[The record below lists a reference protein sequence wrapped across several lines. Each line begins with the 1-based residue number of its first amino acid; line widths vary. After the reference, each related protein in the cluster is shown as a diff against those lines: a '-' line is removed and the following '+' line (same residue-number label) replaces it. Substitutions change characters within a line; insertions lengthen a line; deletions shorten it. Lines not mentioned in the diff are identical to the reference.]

1 MSPLGSGQRIGW
13 RRVDLVLKRALA
25 DDGANQ
31 NRSGESAMMPVLRGI
46 FATVLLLAG
55 AAPSLAQG
63 YPNRPV
69 RVVVGFPPGGPT
81 DVIARLVA
89 QKLSESLGQQFF
101 VENIGGAGG
110 NTAAGQ
116 VARVTP
122 DGYTI
127 MAISTGFM
135 VNPSLYAKVPYDPI
149 KDFSAV
155 TLVAVSP
162 NVVVVNPSVPAKT
175 LPELVQLIRDNPG
188 KYSYAGPGIGST
200 PQLGGEL
207 FRLTYKLDLVH
218 VPFAGAAPAVQAT
231 IGGHTPIAFTALPSS
246 LAAIQAGQVRA
257 LGVAATERASQI
269 PDVPTFAEQ
278 GVKDQEADTVTGIVA
293 PAGTPK
299 EIVDL
304 LSREIAKSVARPD
317 VNERLAVL
325 GFKAVGNTPEE
336 FSARIKVEIEKW
348 GKVVHDAN
356 LRIE

>member
-1 MSPLGSGQRIGW
+1 MAAILQILLAA
-13 RRVDLVLKRALA
+13 VLVLCGVPTASA
-25 DDGANQ
+25 Q
-31 NRSGESAMMPVLRGI
+31 N
-46 FATVLLLAG
+46 
-55 AAPSLAQG
+55 

-69 RVVVGFPPGGPT
+69 RVVVGFPAGGPT
-81 DVIARLVA
+81 DAIARMVS
-89 QKLSESLGQQFF
+89 QKLADTLGQQFF

-116 VARVTP
+116 VARATP

-135 VNPSLYAKVPYDPI
+135 VNPSLYAKVPYDAM
-149 KDFSAV
+149 KDFTPV
-155 TLVAVSP
+155 TLVAASP
-162 NVVVVNPSVPAKT
+162 NVVVVNPSVPAKS

-188 KYSYAGPGIGST
+188 KYSFAGPGVGST
-200 PQLGGEL
+200 PHLGGEL
-207 FRLTYKLDLVH
+207 FRLAFDLDLVH
-218 VPFAGAAPAVQAT
+218 VPFTGAAPAVQAT

-257 LGVAATERASQI
+257 IGVAASERASAI

-278 GVKDQEADTVTGIVA
+278 GIRDQDADTLTGLVA

-304 LSREIAKSVARPD
+304 LYREIAKAVAQPD
-317 VNERLAVL
+317 LKERLAVL
-325 GFKAVGNTPEE
+325 GFKPVANTPDE
-336 FSARIKVEIEKW
+336 FATRIKLEMEKW
-348 GKVVHDAN
+348 SKVVRDAK